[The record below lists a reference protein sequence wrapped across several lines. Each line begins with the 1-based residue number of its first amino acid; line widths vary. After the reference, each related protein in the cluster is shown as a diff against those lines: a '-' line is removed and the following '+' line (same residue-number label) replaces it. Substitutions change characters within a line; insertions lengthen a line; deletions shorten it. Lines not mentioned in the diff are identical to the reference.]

1 MTLPFVKDPL
11 VKWMFSQQ
19 YQIYLDQF
27 EPYLDRA
34 FPEREQAWGG
44 EVTTAA
50 RYSLLAGGK
59 RIRPVLALATMTCLG
74 ADPVL
79 ALPYAAALEMIH
91 TYSLIHDDLPCMDN
105 DDLRRGRPTCHKQ
118 FGEALAVLAGDAL
131 LNRAF
136 EVMLDD
142 MTTGCQNKVEAA
154 RIITYAAGSSGMIAG
169 QTLDLEAE
177 NQAISPE
184 NLERLH
190 QLKTG
195 QLILAPVL
203 AACALAG
210 ASAALTSHFQTFAAN
225 LGLAFQIQDDIL
237 DVTASESR
245 LGKSTGK
252 DQRDQ
257 KSTYV
262 TLFGLDTA
270 RTFLKEA
277 TRQAKQALGAAAGQG
292 YDTTFLEDL
301 ADYLLQRDH

>member
-1 MTLPFVKDPL
+1 MN
-11 VKWMFSQQ
+11 WMFNQH
-19 YQIYLDQF
+19 YQSYLDLF
-27 EPYLDRA
+27 EPYLEQA
-34 FPEREQAWGG
+34 FPEQERAWGG
-44 EVTTAA
+44 DVATAA
-50 RYSLLAGGK
+50 RYSLLSGGK
-59 RIRPVLALATMTCLG
+59 RIRPVLALATLACLG
-74 ADPVL
+74 REPEQ

-91 TYSLIHDDLPCMDN
+91 TYSLVHDDLPCMDD

-136 EVMLDD
+136 EVILDD
-142 MTTGCQNKVEAA
+142 MTTGCQNKLEAA
-154 RIITYAAGSSGMIAG
+154 RIIARAAGSSGMIAG

-177 NQAISPE
+177 GQLIPPE
-184 NLERLH
+184 KLERLH

-203 AACALAG
+203 SACALAG
-210 ASAALTSHFQTFAAN
+210 ASDFVTSLFQTFAAN

-270 RTFLKEA
+270 RTFLLDA
-277 TRQAKQALGAAAGQG
+277 TRLAKEALGAAAGLG

>member
-1 MTLPFVKDPL
+1 MVI
-11 VKWMFSQQ
+11 WMFSQH
-19 YQIYLDQF
+19 YQHYLDLF
-27 EPYLDRA
+27 EPYLEQA
-34 FPEREQAWGG
+34 FPEQARSWGG
-44 EVTTAA
+44 NVTTAA
-50 RYSLLAGGK
+50 RYSLLSGGK
-59 RIRPVLALATMTCLG
+59 RIRPVLVLATVACLG
-74 ADPVL
+74 SDPEL

-91 TYSLIHDDLPCMDN
+91 TYSLVHDDLPCMDD

-142 MTTGCQNKVEAA
+142 MTTGCQNKIEAA
-154 RIITYAAGSSGMIAG
+154 RIIARAAGSSGMIAG

-177 NQAISPE
+177 GQLIPPE
-184 NLERLH
+184 KLERLH

-203 AACALAG
+203 AACALAD
-210 ASAALTSHFQTFAAN
+210 ASVPVTSLFQSFAAN

-270 RTFLKEA
+270 QAYLKEA
-277 TRQAKQALGAAAGQG
+277 TRQAKEALGAVAGLG

-301 ADYLLQRDH
+301 ADYLLLRDH